1 MVSLRTSSAAT
12 TTYSNVVE
20 LKDVWVKYGDT
31 YALEGVTLDV
41 PKGDFL
47 AIMGPNGAGKST
59 LLKTILGL
67 APLVR
72 GSVRVFGKDPY
83 KQRSEIAKKIGYV
96 PQRENVNDEVPLRAI
111 DVVMM
116 GLIEGMRPQREEALM
131 DKALKALEEVGLVDV
146 AYKTYRELSGGQK
159 QRVLIARAIVSKP
172 ELLLLDEP
180 FSALDAQSSRTVARL
195 LKKYNDEG
203 TTIILVTHDIT
214 PIANDVKRVA
224 LLNKKLIAVGEPL
237 KIFTKENLLKTYGV
251 EVPVL
256 VQGRLCIPLIGDQHG
271 R

>member
-1 MVSLRTSSAAT
+1 
-12 TTYSNVVE
+12 
-20 LKDVWVKYGDT
+20 
-31 YALEGVTLDV
+31 
-41 PKGDFL
+41 
-47 AIMGPNGAGKST
+47 
-59 LLKTILGL
+59 
-67 APLVR
+67 
-72 GSVRVFGKDPY
+72 
-83 KQRSEIAKKIGYV
+83 
-96 PQRENVNDEVPLRAI
+96 
-111 DVVMM
+111 MM